1 MIKKWTESE
10 IEILK
15 TLLKEGKTYAEM
27 STVLGKTDRGIQ
39 HFIYKKNLLYNP
51 LTQKKITNKTIPT
64 PTTTIKIIKIVATTA
79 DIPLFFIIIQYNLD

>member
-51 LTQKKITNKTIPT
+51 LTQKK
-64 PTTTIKIIKIVATTA
+64 
-79 DIPLFFIIIQYNLD
+79 